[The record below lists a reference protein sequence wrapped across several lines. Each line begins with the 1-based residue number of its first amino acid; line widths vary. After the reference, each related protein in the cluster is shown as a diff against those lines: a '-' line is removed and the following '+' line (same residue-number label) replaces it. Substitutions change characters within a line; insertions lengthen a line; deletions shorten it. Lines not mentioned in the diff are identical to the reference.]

1 MGSAIKENRFTTRD
15 MELLMNEDQKIMK
28 ENKIHE
34 VKVLI
39 RDEFTLDVL
48 MDIKEILN
56 DAIEAKE

>member
-1 MGSAIKENRFTTRD
+1 
-15 MELLMNEDQKIMK
+15 MNEDQKIMK

-39 RDEFTLDVL
+39 SDEFTLDVL

>member
-1 MGSAIKENRFTTRD
+1 
-15 MELLMNEDQKIMK
+15 MNEDQKIMK

-48 MDIKEILN
+48 MDIKEIIN

>member
-1 MGSAIKENRFTTRD
+1 
-15 MELLMNEDQKIMK
+15 MNEDQKIMK

-56 DAIEAKE
+56 DAIEDKE

>member
-1 MGSAIKENRFTTRD
+1 
-15 MELLMNEDQKIMK
+15 MNEDQKIMK

-48 MDIKEILN
+48 MDIKEILD
-56 DAIEAKE
+56 DAIEGKE

>member
-1 MGSAIKENRFTTRD
+1 
-15 MELLMNEDQKIMK
+15 MNEDQKIMI

>member
-1 MGSAIKENRFTTRD
+1 
-15 MELLMNEDQKIMK
+15 MNEDQKIMK

-48 MDIKEILN
+48 MDIKEILD
-56 DAIEAKE
+56 DAIEEKEIN

>member
-1 MGSAIKENRFTTRD
+1 
-15 MELLMNEDQKIMK
+15 MNEDQKIMK

-39 RDEFTLDVL
+39 RDEFNLDVL

>member
-1 MGSAIKENRFTTRD
+1 
-15 MELLMNEDQKIMK
+15 MNEDQKIMK

>member
-1 MGSAIKENRFTTRD
+1 
-15 MELLMNEDQKIMK
+15 MNEDQKIMK

-39 RDEFTLDVL
+39 RDEFSLDVL

>member
-1 MGSAIKENRFTTRD
+1 
-15 MELLMNEDQKIMK
+15 MNEDQKIMK

-48 MDIKEILN
+48 MDVKEILN

>member
-1 MGSAIKENRFTTRD
+1 
-15 MELLMNEDQKIMK
+15 MNEDQKIMK

-39 RDEFTLDVL
+39 RDEFNFDVL

>member
-1 MGSAIKENRFTTRD
+1 
-15 MELLMNEDQKIMK
+15 MNEDQNIMK

-56 DAIEAKE
+56 DAIEDKE

>member
-1 MGSAIKENRFTTRD
+1 
-15 MELLMNEDQKIMK
+15 MNEDQKIMY

-48 MDIKEILN
+48 IDIKKIID
-56 DAIEAKE
+56 DAIKEKED

>member
-1 MGSAIKENRFTTRD
+1 
-15 MELLMNEDQKIMK
+15 MNEDQKIMK

-39 RDEFTLDVL
+39 IDEFTLDVL